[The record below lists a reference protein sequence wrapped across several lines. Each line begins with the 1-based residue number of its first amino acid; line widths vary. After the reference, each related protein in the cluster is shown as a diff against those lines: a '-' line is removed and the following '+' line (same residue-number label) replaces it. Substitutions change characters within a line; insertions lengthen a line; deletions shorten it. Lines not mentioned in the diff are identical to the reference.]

1 MVDIMPL
8 KIVMTVMILVTIGA
22 QTILGILLDERG
34 SNYITLMYI
43 FRGVLGICG
52 LGVITIQGK
61 LASMFSKQHYEYI
74 MGLCLNVPYIFNA
87 LNSFITASVQ
97 SQT

>member
-1 MVDIMPL
+1 MPL
-8 KIVMTVMILVTIGA
+8 KMVMIAMIGITIAA
-22 QTILGILLDERG
+22 QTILGILLDNRG
-34 SNYITLMYI
+34 SNYITFMYI
-43 FRGVLGICG
+43 ARGVLGISG

-61 LASMFSKQHYEYI
+61 LANMFSKKHYEYI